1 MSAHEEDNSTMCRR
15 TVRSESGQTTS
26 EYAVVLVFLVPTC
39 VLVFT
44 GLGGSVTNLV
54 ISVARLLP

>member
-1 MSAHEEDNSTMCRR
+1 MSTNVLNKRTKDIST
-15 TVRSESGQTTS
+15 ESGQTTS

-44 GLGGSVTNLV
+44 GLGGSVTNL
-54 ISVARLLP
+54 ITSVARLLP